1 MGNLLDVEFD
11 EELSFD
17 GTVSDISNKTD
28 RMICAMIRA
37 LHAWI
42 LLEDLSLW
50 IISLKPI

>member
-17 GTVSDISNKTD
+17 SSVSDISNKTD

-37 LHAWI
+37 LHA
-42 LLEDLSLW
+42 
-50 IISLKPI
+50 